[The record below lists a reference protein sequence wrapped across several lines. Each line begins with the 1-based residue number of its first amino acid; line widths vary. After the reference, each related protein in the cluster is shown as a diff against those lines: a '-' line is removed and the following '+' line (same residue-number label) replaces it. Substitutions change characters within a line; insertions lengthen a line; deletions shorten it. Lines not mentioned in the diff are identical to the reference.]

1 MGYSLSSPCLTS
13 QTVPRGMRKLEP
25 LRNLRLHEDRCTLV
39 ALVRVL
45 FVNGGMVFLR
55 VVAALHDARDQL
67 S

>member
-1 MGYSLSSPCLTS
+1 
-13 QTVPRGMRKLEP
+13 MRKLEP